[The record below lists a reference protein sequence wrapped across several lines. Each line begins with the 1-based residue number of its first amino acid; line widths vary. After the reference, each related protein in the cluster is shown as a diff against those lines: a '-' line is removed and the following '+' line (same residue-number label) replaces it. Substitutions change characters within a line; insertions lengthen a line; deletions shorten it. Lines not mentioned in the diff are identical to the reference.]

1 MQQIHA
7 VYFSPTGT
15 TRKTCLTVA
24 QTVSEAFLLPLSVE
38 DFTRPQ
44 KRLEPLHYG
53 PEDLVVIGLPV
64 YAGRLPNLLLPYLKT
79 ISGNHTKTVPLVLF
93 GNRNYD
99 DALLELGLLLEEQGF
114 ELIAAAAFVGE
125 HAFSHE
131 LGAGRP
137 DRRDMRKI
145 REFGETVSE
154 KLKND
159 AVPVRSIWELL
170 SEEECPLKPYYTP
183 RDRQGNPINIL
194 KVKPKMDPSKCI
206 GCGRCASLCPMGS
219 IDPKDVSSIPGK
231 CIKCGACEK
240 GCPAGAIYFDDPGYL
255 YHLSEL
261 EAQYT
266 RRAKIAVFL

>member
-24 QTVSEAFLLPLSVE
+24 QAISEAFYLPLSVD
-38 DFTRPQ
+38 DFTRPE
-44 KRLEPLHYG
+44 KRIEPLVYG
-53 PEDLVVIGLPV
+53 PQDCIVIGLPV
-64 YAGRLPNLLLPYLKT
+64 YAGRLPNLLLPYLKS
-79 ISGNHTKTVPLVLF
+79 IRGDHTKAVPLVLF

-99 DALLELGLLLEEQGF
+99 DALLELGLLLEDQGF

-125 HAFSHE
+125 HAFSRE

-137 DRRDMRKI
+137 DRRDMKKI
-145 REFGETVSE
+145 REFGEEVSE
-154 KLKND
+154 KLK
-159 AVPVRSIWELL
+159 AGTPAKSIWELL
-170 SEEECPLKPYYTP
+170 GEEERPLKPYYTP
-183 RDRQGNPINIL
+183 RDRKGTPINIL
-194 KVKPKMDPSKCI
+194 KVKPKVDSAKCI

-219 IDPKDVSSIPGK
+219 IDPADVSQIPGK

-255 YHLSEL
+255 YHRSEL
-261 EAQYT
+261 EAQYA
-266 RRAKIAVFL
+266 RRAKVSVFL